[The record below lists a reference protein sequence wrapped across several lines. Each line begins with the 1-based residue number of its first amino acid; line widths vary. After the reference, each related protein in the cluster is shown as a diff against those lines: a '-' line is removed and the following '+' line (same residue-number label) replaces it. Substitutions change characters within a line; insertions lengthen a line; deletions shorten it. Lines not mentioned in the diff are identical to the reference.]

1 MKKIKFADN
10 LKKLRIENNLS
21 QTTLAEKLNVNFRT
35 VSAWENSIC
44 EPSLEM
50 LVKLSELFN
59 ESIDDLIF

>member
-21 QTTLAEKLNVNFRT
+21 QTALAEKLNVNFRT

-50 LVKLSELFN
+50 LVKLSDLFN